1 MLVLMKDLRILLCRN
16 GEDISFL
23 QGADETITMH
33 DIFTYS
39 MSNIEINQRFY

>member
-33 DIFTYS
+33 DIFTYN
-39 MSNIEINQRFY
+39 MSNIEINQLLF